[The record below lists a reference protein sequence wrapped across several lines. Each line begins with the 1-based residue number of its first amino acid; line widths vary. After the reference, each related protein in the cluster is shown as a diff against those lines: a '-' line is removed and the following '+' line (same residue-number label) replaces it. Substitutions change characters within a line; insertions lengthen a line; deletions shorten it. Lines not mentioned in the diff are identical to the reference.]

1 MQWLNSTH
9 VLPPSHCVYFH
20 RYGSKSTFAVNMAS
34 ISGELVDLRIYDGAE
49 FLRLTDVIQL
59 WMGLVILD
67 LSFVLAA
74 SMRCHPIM
82 VP

>member
-1 MQWLNSTH
+1 
-9 VLPPSHCVYFH
+9 
-20 RYGSKSTFAVNMAS
+20 MAS

-49 FLRLTDVIQL
+49 FLGLTDVIQL

-74 SMRCHPIM
+74 SMRCHPVM